1 MRLKLLLRR
10 LTVSAPRMAVRSAL
24 PWPLRWLALAVV
36 AGFCAA
42 IGLWAFEFGKDI
54 AGLDHH
60 STQQWQT
67 LQAETAA
74 LRSQL
79 LQAQQQRDKAQSVAN
94 TADTEL
100 TTQKVTQE
108 RLSQQIQQLQ
118 ADNQRLRDD
127 LGFFERLIPSAGG
140 EGVAIRS
147 LQVDPRQG
155 NSVRWQVLLL
165 QPRKNAPEFHGQL
178 ELTFSGQ
185 LGGKPWSAQLPAGAL
200 SVTLTQYGRFEGT
213 FEIPPQVVLRS
224 VSARLLEDSRVRSSQ
239 TAKV

>member
-79 LQAQQQRDKAQSVAN
+79 LQAQQRRRCLQQHRAQRARRRRSREAGVDR
-94 TADTEL
+94 
-100 TTQKVTQE
+100 
-108 RLSQQIQQLQ
+108 RLD
-118 ADNQRLRDD
+118 A
-127 LGFFERLIPSAGG
+127 
-140 EGVAIRS
+140 
-147 LQVDPRQG
+147 
-155 NSVRWQVLLL
+155 
-165 QPRKNAPEFHGQL
+165 
-178 ELTFSGQ
+178 SGQ
-185 LGGKPWSAQLPAGAL
+185 EVLIRRADLRRLTCILG
-200 SVTLTQYGRFEGT
+200 
-213 FEIPPQVVLRS
+213 
-224 VSARLLEDSRVRSSQ
+224 
-239 TAKV
+239 